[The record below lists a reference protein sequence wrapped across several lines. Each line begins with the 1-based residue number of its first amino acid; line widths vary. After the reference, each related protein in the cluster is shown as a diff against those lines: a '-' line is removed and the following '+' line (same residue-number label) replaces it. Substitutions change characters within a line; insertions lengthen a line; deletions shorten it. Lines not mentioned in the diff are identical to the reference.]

1 MQSPAK
7 IRVALIGLNA
17 PPPGTPSGTN
27 WAAGGHLPYL
37 LSSEKYQL
45 VALQNSSVA
54 RAAEA
59 IKIHGL
65 DSNIKAYG
73 TPEGKLPR
81 NFLRYVLT
89 RAEVANDPD
98 IDLVVSCIRVDRHA
112 GSLLPSIKAGKDVFT
127 EWPMEADLS
136 KAKALADAVKQQHGS
151 VRHVV
156 GLQGRYNPLAIKIRD
171 MIASGAI
178 GKVESSTVVAHAF
191 GGASLPS
198 PVDYFADKS
207 VGGNP
212 FTIVFAHSMEFVQQ
226 GLYRHL

>member
-1 MQSPAK
+1 M
-7 IRVALIGLNA
+7 
-17 PPPGTPSGTN
+17 
-27 WAAGGHLPYL
+27 
-37 LSSEKYQL
+37 
-45 VALQNSSVA
+45 
-54 RAAEA
+54 
-59 IKIHGL
+59 
-65 DSNIKAYG
+65 
-73 TPEGKLPR
+73 
-81 NFLRYVLT
+81 LT

-98 IDLVVSCIRVDRHA
+98 VDLVVSCIRVDRHA

-136 KAKALADAVKQQHGS
+136 KTKVLADAVKQQHRKG
-151 VRHVV
+151 RHIV
-156 GLQGRYNPLAIKIRD
+156 GLQGRYNPFANKLRD
-171 MIASGAI
+171 IIALGAI

-226 GLYRHL
+226 GSYLHSRYRIELC